1 MQGETSY
8 KRLRE
13 RFPDDLIQTLPATAK
28 RPAQD
33 YVGHA
38 AVTDR
43 LNEAAPGWSSE
54 VLDRF
59 VADGDCWVLLKMTI
73 DGVSREEYGD
83 GRDPKSAIG
92 NALRRCAMRWGVALD
107 LWSKAE
113 LMSDTGT
120 EDSHATST
128 DTAPSVAAAAVVPVS
143 DPTSE
148 GGAGGSGTPSAT
160 AYGEGAEPDSPS
172 DPLAAL
178 LAAYGSPGR
187 ALLAARKA
195 WGEVPDLISLTP
207 AQVKTLLEEA
217 P

>member
-1 MQGETSY
+1 MPDSTNY

-13 RFPDDLIQTLPATAK
+13 RFPDDLIQTLPASAK

-43 LNEAAPGWSSE
+43 LNEAAPGWSIE

-59 VADGDCWVLLKMTI
+59 VADGDCWVLARMTI
-73 DGVSREEYGD
+73 DGISREEYGD

-120 EDSHATST
+120 EDLHATST

-143 DPTSE
+143 DPTS
-148 GGAGGSGTPSAT
+148 GGSGVGSTPADS
-160 AYGEGAEPDSPS
+160 AYGEGAQPDPS
-172 DPLAAL
+172 DPLASL

-187 ALLAARKA
+187 ALLAARKH
-195 WGEVPDLISLTP
+195 WPDVPDLISLTP
-207 AQVKTLLEEA
+207 EQTATLTAEA